1 MRIERSCLLVHVCL
15 QFLGGVNVLT
25 GPTDD
30 HWRAVRKGV
39 SPAFSA
45 QRMRD
50 ACHVVAECAHHLVN
64 IIAANPSEPRNID
77 NLLLRE
83 SMDVIG
89 EHDYGLLARLAVHQ

>member
-1 MRIERSCLLVHVCL
+1 M

-25 GPTDD
+25 GPTDE

-39 SPAFSA
+39 ASAFSA

-50 ACHVVAECAHHLVN
+50 ACHVVAESAMQLVG
-64 IIAANPSEPRNID
+64 IVAASPEVPKNVD

-89 EHDYGLLARLAVHQ
+89 KPPHCCMP